1 MRHRLGYHS
10 QIKSQSGTFVVE
22 FAVISF
28 ILALLIA
35 FCGDLVVRLSTKGK
49 LDRAAY
55 SAVTVIKER
64 TALFDQ
70 VDLHL
75 LASDEQSQQFSD
87 LKDIVKGSLVRTLGT
102 GFSAE
107 NFGMTLDVIGYSL
120 DGQLMDAVSFTLNE
134 DEGISCEPA
143 VAMNTLLS
151 SLQLDSTPSLYRV
164 TLCYQTENWF
174 GELLGKDYGIVSS
187 NAMSVG
193 R

>member
-1 MRHRLGYHS
+1 MRYRLGYCS
-10 QIKSQSGTFVVE
+10 KIKSQSGTFVVE

-75 LASDEQSQQFSD
+75 LESDDQSQQFSD

-102 GFSAE
+102 SFSAE

-120 DGQLMDAVSFTLNE
+120 DGQLMSAISFTLNE

>member
-1 MRHRLGYHS
+1 MRHRLGYRS
-10 QIKSQSGTFVVE
+10 QIKSQSGSFVVE

-75 LASDEQSQQFSD
+75 LESDDQSQQFSD

-120 DGQLMDAVSFTLNE
+120 DGQLMSAISFTLNE